1 MAAPKRGTSRAWNV
15 FRRHRLGM
23 LGLLI
28 LVLLYLM
35 AIFGDFIAPY
45 NHKLSNEAY
54 NYMPP
59 NSVYWIHDG
68 NFYGPHVYPMTEQR
82 NPVTLAIEFT
92 EDRSTPFKVRLLAK
106 GYEYRLFGLI
116 PANRHLFGI
125 EGEGAVLYLFG
136 ADRFGRD
143 IFSKIVIGS
152 RVSLS
157 AGLIGTAISVILGAL
172 IGSISGFYGGLVD
185 TLIQR
190 FIELMRSFPRLPL
203 WLALALIVPPSWPS
217 VWVYLGIVVVLSF
230 IGWMGVARVTRGLV
244 LSLREK
250 AFVHAAR
257 VMGQKKLTTIRR
269 HIIPNIMSYL
279 IVVSTLNIPAMI
291 LGESAISF
299 LGLGIKEPMTSWGLL
314 LQQSLSLTNIQSFPW
329 LMIPG
334 LFIIVSV
341 LSFHFMGDAVR
352 DAFDPYGMVKL

>member
-1 MAAPKRGTSRAWNV
+1 MKAPPNRTWAA

-23 LGLLI
+23 FGLIVLA
-28 LVLLYLM
+28 LLYLM

-45 NHKLSNEAY
+45 DHKISNEAY

-59 NSVYWIHDG
+59 SRVYWFHNGKFI
-68 NFYGPHVYPMTEQR
+68 GPHVYRVLERR
-82 NPVTLAIEFT
+82 NPTTLAIEFS
-92 EDRSTPFKVRLLAK
+92 EDRATPFQVRLLAK
-106 GYEYRLFGLI
+106 GYPYRLFGLI
-116 PANRHLFGI
+116 PARRHLFGVD
-125 EGEGAVLYLFG
+125 GAVLYLFG

-143 IFSKIVIGS
+143 LFSKIVIGS

-157 AGLIGTAISVILGAL
+157 AGLIGTAISVILGAI
-172 IGSISGFYGGLVD
+172 IGSISGFTGGLTD
-185 TLIQR
+185 NLIQR

-217 VWVYLGIVVVLSF
+217 VWVYFGIVVVLSF

-250 AFVHAAR
+250 AFVQAAR
-257 VMGQKKLTTIRR
+257 VMGQKKFTTIQK

-334 LFIIVSV
+334 LFIIASV
-341 LSFHFMGDAVR
+341 LSFNFMGDAVR
-352 DAFDPYGMVKL
+352 DAFDPYGAVQL

>member
-1 MAAPKRGTSRAWNV
+1 MRALTSSRAWNT
-15 FRRHRLGM
+15 FRRRRLGM
-23 LGLLI
+23 FGLIVLA
-28 LVLLYLM
+28 LLYLM

-45 NHKLSNEAY
+45 DHKVSNEAY

-59 NSVYWIHDG
+59 NRVYWFHNG
-68 NFYGPHVYPMTEQR
+68 KFFGPHVYPMAEQR

-92 EDRSTPFKVRLLAK
+92 EDRSTPFKVRLLAR

-116 PANRHLFGI
+116 SSSRHLFGI
-125 EGEGAVLYLFG
+125 EGDGAVLYLFG

-143 IFSKIVIGS
+143 LFSKIVIGS

-157 AGLIGTAISVILGAL
+157 AGLIGTAVSVILGAL
-172 IGSISGFYGGLVD
+172 IGSISGFYGGLTD

-203 WLALALIVPPSWPS
+203 WLALAVIVPPSWPS
-217 VWVYLGIVVVLSF
+217 VWVYFGIVIVLSF
-230 IGWMGVARVTRGLV
+230 IGWMGAARVTRGLV

-257 VMGQKKLTTIRR
+257 VMGQKKLSTIRK

-314 LQQSLSLTNIQSFPW
+314 LQQSLSLTSIQSFPW

-334 LFIIVSV
+334 LFIIASV
-341 LSFHFMGDAVR
+341 LSFNFMGDAVR
-352 DAFDPYGMVKL
+352 DAFDPYGVVKL

>member
-1 MAAPKRGTSRAWNV
+1 M
-15 FRRHRLGM
+15 F
-23 LGLLI
+23 GLIVLA
-28 LVLLYLM
+28 LLYLM

-45 NHKLSNEAY
+45 DHKVSNEAY

-59 NSVYWIHDG
+59 NRVYWLHDG
-68 NFYGPHVYPMTEQR
+68 KFLGPHVYPMAEQR

-92 EDRSTPFKVRLLAK
+92 EDRSTPFKVRLLAR

-116 PANRHLFGI
+116 SSNRHLFGI
-125 EGEGAVLYLFG
+125 EGDGAVLYLFG

-143 IFSKIVIGS
+143 LFSKIVIGS

-157 AGLIGTAISVILGAL
+157 AGLIGTAVSVILGAL
-172 IGSISGFYGGLVD
+172 IGSISGFYGGLTD

-203 WLALALIVPPSWPS
+203 WLALAVIVPPSWPS
-217 VWVYLGIVVVLSF
+217 VWVYFGIVIVLSF
-230 IGWMGVARVTRGLV
+230 IGWMGAARVTRGLV

-257 VMGQKKLTTIRR
+257 VMGQKKLSTIRK

-334 LFIIVSV
+334 LFIIASV
-341 LSFHFMGDAVR
+341 LSFNFMGDAVR
-352 DAFDPYGMVKL
+352 DAFDPYGVVKL